1 MSPKKGKEE
10 SLDRNLEMNALARDG
25 SLRQVQEYE
34 AGKTEAVKDAQR
46 ASQDK
51 GSPNINQPLLNT
63 EAPENKL
70 KFARKL
76 TPYEKILKTAA
87 AEAQIFNR

>member
-10 SLDRNLEMNALARDG
+10 SLDRNLDMNALARDG
-25 SLRQVQEYE
+25 SLKQVQEYE
-34 AGKTEAVKDAQR
+34 AETDAVKDAQR

-51 GSPNINQPLLNT
+51 GSPNVDQPLLNT
-63 EAPENKL
+63 EAPENKP